1 MVVSL
6 ENIVLIGMP
15 LSGKSTLGR
24 ELSKILKYDLIDTD
38 TLIEEMEDKS
48 IKEIFKIYGKITLE
62 KKN

>member
-24 ELSKILKYDLIDTD
+24 EISKILKYDLIDTD
-38 TLIEEMEDKS
+38 TLIEKW
-48 IKEIFKIYGKITLE
+48 KVKV
-62 KKN
+62 